1 MAYVVKCLRNK
12 RTVTCRIH
20 NRTESFSGLKKNRM
34 KSQEK
39 KIADLLVAAKQ
50 DDQHAYR
57 ELLDLHWNE
66 VYGFLIKRT
75 ENENDAEDL
84 CLQAFSKAFDKI
96 DSFNDDFLFSTWL
109 ISIAKNLHVDLIRKE
124 KIRLQKSASVDNHTK
139 EVIDETLGPEDQLI
153 RSQNLD
159 KLLQQIRSL
168 KPIYRDVIQMR
179 FFQELSHKEIASQL
193 DLSLGNVK
201 VRLLRAKNLGNSST
215 KKECEKIGAA
225 RSTKIRTLVDGI
237 EKSLPPTI

>member
-1 MAYVVKCLRNK
+1 
-12 RTVTCRIH
+12 
-20 NRTESFSGLKKNRM
+20 M

-66 VYGFLIKRT
+66 LYGFLIKRT

-124 KIRLQKSASVDNHTK
+124 KIRLQKSASVDNHTN

-193 DLSLGNVK
+193 DLSLSNVK
-201 VRLLRAKNLGNSST
+201 VRLLRAKKLLSDIINEN
-215 KKECEKIGAA
+215 
-225 RSTKIRTLVDGI
+225 D
-237 EKSLPPTI
+237 